1 MIKKKIYGLL
11 LILSLFFVSCG
22 TQMKG
27 ISNVQLGMSKQTAV
41 SILGTDYKVM
51 TMAQTEQGNLEIIR
65 YQNMEMGSTAYI
77 QVEYYLHFLDGKLV
91 ELNREEPQNMPP
103 PPSRPYR

>member
-27 ISNVQLGMSKQTAV
+27 LSSVQLGMSKQTV
-41 SILGTDYKVM
+41 VGILGNGYKVM
-51 TMAQTEQGNLEIIR
+51 TMAQTEQGDLEIIR
-65 YQNMEMGSTAYI
+65 YQKMDVMNSTYI
-77 QVEYYLHFLDGKLV
+77 QYYLHFLDGKLV
-91 ELNREEPQNMPP
+91 ELNRAEPEELPAPP
-103 PPSRPYR
+103 PPPPYR